1 MTDEE
6 ILKYLRDRN
15 FKVSA
20 SDGIMDILNTSYQ
33 IIDKH
38 YDPDSGI
45 MTIKTPDNTFSFL
58 WMLGD
63 GK

>member
-6 ILKYLRDRN
+6 ILKYLKDRN
-15 FKVSA
+15 FQVSA

-33 IIDKH
+33 IIDTH
-38 YDPDSGI
+38 YNPRSSV
-45 MTIKTPDNTFSFL
+45 MTIKTPKNIFSFL
-58 WMLGD
+58 WVLGN

>member
-6 ILKYLRDRN
+6 IIQYLRDRN
-15 FKVSA
+15 FQVSA

-33 IIDKH
+33 IIDTH
-38 YDPDSGI
+38 YNPRSSV
-45 MTIKTPDNTFSFL
+45 MTIKTPKNTFSFL
-58 WMLGD
+58 WVLGD

>member
-15 FKVSA
+15 FQVPA
-20 SDGIMDILNTSYQ
+20 RDGIMDILNTSYQ
-33 IIDKH
+33 IIDTH
-38 YDPDSGI
+38 YNPDSGI
-45 MTIKTPDNTFSFL
+45 MTIRTPDNTFSFL
-58 WMLGD
+58 WKLGD

>member
-15 FKVSA
+15 FQVPA
-20 SDGIMDILNTSYQ
+20 RDGIMDILNTSYQ
-33 IIDKH
+33 IIDIYYNH
-38 YDPDSGI
+38 RSSV
-45 MTIKTPDNTFSFL
+45 MTIKTLKNTFSFL
-58 WMLGD
+58 WVLGD

>member
-6 ILKYLRDRN
+6 IKQYLLDHSYLI
-15 FKVSA
+15 KA
-20 SDGIMDILNTSYQ
+20 QDGILDILNTSYQ

-38 YDPDSGI
+38 YDPDSSL
-45 MTIKTPDNTFSFL
+45 MTITTPDNTFTFL
-58 WMLGD
+58 WVLGD

>member
-15 FKVSA
+15 FQVSA

-33 IIDKH
+33 IIDTH
-38 YDPDSGI
+38 YNPISSV
-45 MTIKTPDNTFSFL
+45 MTITTPKNTFSFL
-58 WMLGD
+58 WVLGN
-63 GK
+63 GE

>member
-6 ILKYLRDRN
+6 IIQYLRDRN
-15 FKVSA
+15 FQVSA
-20 SDGIMDILNTSYQ
+20 SDGIMDIFNTSYQ

-38 YDPDSGI
+38 YDPDSRI

-58 WMLGD
+58 WKLGD

>member
-6 ILKYLRDRN
+6 IIQYLRDRN
-15 FKVSA
+15 FQVSA
-20 SDGIMDILNTSYQ
+20 SDGIMDIFNTSYQ
-33 IIDKH
+33 ITSKYYNPI
-38 YDPDSGI
+38 SSV

-58 WMLGD
+58 WKLGN